1 MPQFYIMGGMDI
13 SAIEGEVDGMLSR
26 SLPYDAMVLALENAP
41 FAVKDAD
48 VKAKFHEFVMRAVST
63 ISDSSISETVDKLH
77 DKNPSLCDNL
87 MKYVY
92 RGLKNAEN
100 CGSLLKWH
108 AAITKKCGLAP
119 VVRAMTDRKT
129 A

>member
-1 MPQFYIMGGMDI
+1 MVADV
-13 SAIEGEVDGMLSR
+13 SAIEGEVDSLLSR
-26 SLPYDAMVLALENAP
+26 SLPFDAMVLALENAP
-41 FAVKDAD
+41 FAVKDAE

-63 ISDSSISETVDKLH
+63 ISDSNITDTVDKLH
-77 DKNPSLCDNL
+77 GKDPALCDNF

-108 AAITKKCGLAP
+108 AAVTKKCGLAP
-119 VVRAMTDRKT
+119 IVRAMTDRKT